1 VPETSLNFKTAIEI
15 NNDLVKLY
23 TVLSEA
29 ELQTDKVSKIKEEFV
44 TMIEDEL
51 EKLQKSR
58 III

>member
-44 TMIEDEL
+44 IVIEGEL
-51 EKLQKSR
+51 EKLQKSK
-58 III
+58 IVM

>member
-29 ELQTDKVSKIKEEFV
+29 ELQTEKVSRIKEEFV
-44 TMIEDEL
+44 TVIEGEL

-58 III
+58 IVL

>member
-1 VPETSLNFKTAIEI
+1 VPETNLNFKTAIEI

-44 TMIEDEL
+44 TVIEDEL
-51 EKLQKSR
+51 ERLRKSK
-58 III
+58 IVL

>member
-29 ELQTDKVSKIKEEFV
+29 ELQTDKVGKIKEEFV
-44 TMIEDEL
+44 TVIEDEL
-51 EKLQKSR
+51 ERLQKSR
-58 III
+58 IVL

>member
-29 ELQTDKVSKIKEEFV
+29 ELQTDKVGKIKEEFV

-51 EKLQKSR
+51 EKLQKSK
-58 III
+58 IVL

>member
-29 ELQTDKVSKIKEEFV
+29 ELQTDKVGKIKEEFV
-44 TMIEDEL
+44 TVIENEL
-51 EKLQKSR
+51 ERLQKSR
-58 III
+58 IVL

>member
-44 TMIEDEL
+44 TVIENEL

-58 III
+58 IVL